1 MVIPIK
7 VVVQLTNKHNV
18 KIGFFG
24 VDRWDLGTTTGES
37 TARRLNGLSTTTS
50 QGLLIFKDEH

>member
-1 MVIPIK
+1 MVVK
-7 VVVQLTNKHNV
+7 LTNKHNV